1 MNRLSAVLLRI
12 FQSLWANYNLHPILF
27 VASVFILFGSGLVFI
42 SSSKT
47 NTITNFATSFINE
60 PKSITIVPI
69 KPNLPE
75 GAQIENGHLVHYCKK
90 GDSILKIAKQYYS
103 YSHIFIRDELKDA
116 LIAMN
121 PNLKRSCNENETVVI
136 PEPILEPMNN
146 QPIQYNGAVKAIYL
160 RGENTVPG
168 RLSAEVKRIKRA
180 GANGVV
186 FDVKDI
192 LGVVN
197 YKSNIEQVEKYR
209 QHNPPIPDLPKTI
222 SYLHLNNIYVIARTA
237 VFQDRNLAL
246 VRPDLAIPDTNSPTG
261 KLLFKGEP
269 LWVDPGHPDVQRY
282 NLQIIDELVRLGVD
296 EIQLD
301 YIRYPAEG
309 NLSGVSYY
317 KVENPIDKT
326 EHLKQFLAGAWIL
339 TRNTNVKLA
348 IDVFG
353 VVAWGEEKDRNSTG
367 QRLEVFAPY
376 IDVVSP
382 MLYPSHFN
390 KGFDGFEK
398 PADQPIHFYTTGNQ
412 KVREMMGP
420 YVVIRPWLQ
429 AFKWRVSNYNESY
442 ILQQIQGN
450 RAGGGEGWMMW
461 NAGNNYDVVYNALGN
476 RGQLELVESKVV
488 DSKKVN

>member
-1 MNRLSAVLLRI
+1 MNRVSAILLRI
-12 FQSLWANYNLHPILF
+12 FQSFWASYNLHPIVF
-27 VASVFILFGSGLVFI
+27 VATVFLLIGSGLILV
-42 SSSKT
+42 SKQMPSFNSPT
-47 NTITNFATSFINE
+47 SLNKNATLESA
-60 PKSITIVPI
+60 KLS
-69 KPNLPE
+69 LPE
-75 GAQIENGHLVHYCKK
+75 GGQIENGQIVHYCKN
-90 GDSILKIAKQYYS
+90 GDSVLKIAKSYYS
-103 YSHIFIRDELKDA
+103 FSHIFERDELKDA
-116 LIAMN
+116 LIAVN
-121 PNLKRSCNENETVVI
+121 PNLKRNCQTNEVVII
-136 PEPILEPMNN
+136 PEPILEPVQN
-146 QPIQYNGAVKAIYL
+146 QPLEMKQPVRAVYL

-222 SYLHLNNIYVIARTA
+222 SYLHSNNIYVIARTA
-237 VFQDRNLAL
+237 IFQDQNLAI
-246 VRPDLAIPDTNSPTG
+246 VRPDLAILDKNSPSGQLLIKG
-261 KLLFKGEP
+261 KP
-269 LWVDPGHPDVQRY
+269 LWVDPGQPDVQRY

-309 NLSGVSYY
+309 NLSAVSYY
-317 KVENPIDKT
+317 KVAKPIDKT
-326 EHLKQFLAGAWIL
+326 EHLKHFLAGAWLL
-339 TRNTNVKLA
+339 TRNTNVKLS

-398 PADQPIHFYTTGNQ
+398 PADQPIHFYTVGNQ

-420 YVVIRPWLQ
+420 HIVIRPWLQ
-429 AFKWRVSNYNESY
+429 AFKWRVSNYNEQY

-450 RAGGGEGWMMW
+450 QAGGGQGWMMW
-461 NAGNNYDVVYNALGN
+461 NAGNNYDIVYSALGN
-476 RGQLELVESKVV
+476 RRNLELVESKVTE
-488 DSKKVN
+488 SKKVN